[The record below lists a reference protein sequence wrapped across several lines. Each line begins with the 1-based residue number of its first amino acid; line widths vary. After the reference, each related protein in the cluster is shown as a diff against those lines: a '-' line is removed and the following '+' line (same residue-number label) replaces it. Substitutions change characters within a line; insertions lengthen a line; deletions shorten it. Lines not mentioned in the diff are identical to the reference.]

1 MRLKV
6 DFHTHTSDDLVEVK
20 VSGRNNLP
28 SPYELI
34 DLAVAKN
41 FDAIAIT
48 HHGIIYRNPK
58 VEAYARKKGLLLLSG
73 AEAFIERKHVVLINY
88 PMLKPFKTYED
99 LCRHKR
105 EDGLIIAP
113 HPYYVLG
120 KCVGKNLEK
129 YPQCF
134 DAVEYSRFHYK
145 WINPA
150 EKARRVAEKL
160 NLPVVGCSDAHEKY
174 QFGNTYSIVDAEKKS
189 VESIIRAVKAGKVEY
204 VSENETLI
212 NFIRDL
218 WWTLKTFPLE
228 FYHLSRRISAAFF
241 SFFVNQIRNLKE
253 KINQ

>member
-1 MRLKV
+1 VRLKV
-6 DFHTHTSDDLVEVK
+6 DFHTHTSDDLVEEK
-20 VSGRNNLP
+20 VSGRKNLP

-34 DLAVAKN
+34 DLAVAKK

-48 HHGIIYRNPK
+48 HHGIIYKNPK
-58 VEAYARKKGLLLLSG
+58 VEAYARERGLLLLSG

-88 PMLKPFKTYED
+88 PLLKPFKTYED

-105 EDGLIIAP
+105 KDGLIIAP
-113 HPYYVLG
+113 HPYYILG

-160 NLPVVGCSDAHEKY
+160 DLPVVGCSDAHESY
-174 QFGNTYSIVDAEKKS
+174 QFGNTYSLVDAKEKS
-189 VESIIRAVKAGKVEY
+189 VQAIIRAVKAGKVEY
-204 VSENETLI
+204 VSENETFS
-212 NFIRDL
+212 NFVRDL
-218 WWTLKTFPLE
+218 WWTVKTYPLDV
-228 FYHLSRRISAAFF
+228 YQLSRRISASAV
-241 SFFVNQIRNLKE
+241 SLLATK
-253 KINQ
+253 KPTH